1 MPLQIIYGGKTKA
14 SQPRGIDF
22 PPEFSVTQNPKHWSN
37 EKETLKLLDQV
48 INPYVVKKRAE
59 LKLLENQKALV
70 IWDVF
75 KGQMTET
82 VKQKLESLHI
92 QLVSVPANVTHLFQL
107 LDLTVNGSAKK
118 FMCNQF
124 SKYYSNAVKVQIDS
138 GKPVEEIDVD
148 FRLTTLKPLHA
159 QWLISLYNYLTSERG
174 TQIINKGWKRSGI
187 TGIIDGSTIL
197 PPEDPFAEC

>member
-1 MPLQIIYGGKTKA
+1 MDKRNITLNFVISLSGEFVPLQIIYGGKTKA

-22 PPEFSVTQNPKHWSN
+22 PHEFSVTQNPKHWSN

-92 QLVSVPANVTHLFQL
+92 QLVTVPANMTHFF
-107 LDLTVNGSAKK
+107 N
-118 FMCNQF
+118 
-124 SKYYSNAVKVQIDS
+124 
-138 GKPVEEIDVD
+138 
-148 FRLTTLKPLHA
+148 H
-159 QWLISLYNYLTSERG
+159 
-174 TQIINKGWKRSGI
+174 
-187 TGIIDGSTIL
+187 
-197 PPEDPFAEC
+197 

>member
-1 MPLQIIYGGKTKA
+1 M
-14 SQPRGIDF
+14 
-22 PPEFSVTQNPKHWSN
+22 
-37 EKETLKLLDQV
+37 
-48 INPYVVKKRAE
+48 
-59 LKLLENQKALV
+59 

-92 QLVSVPANVTHLFQL
+92 SVPANMTHFFQL

-118 FMCNQF
+118 FMRNQF
-124 SKYYSNAVKVQIDS
+124 SKYYINAVKVQINS

-148 FRLTTLKPLHA
+148 FRLSTLKPFHA
-159 QWLISLYNYLTSERG
+159 QWLISLYNHLTSERG

-197 PPEDPFAEC
+197 PPEDPFAEY

>member
-82 VKQKLESLHI
+82 VKQKFESLHI
-92 QLVSVPANVTHLFQL
+92 QLVSVPANMTHFFQP
-107 LDLTVNGSAKK
+107 LDLTVNNSAKT
-118 FMCNQF
+118 FMRNQY

-138 GKPVEEIDVD
+138 GKPVEEIV
-148 FRLTTLKPLHA
+148 
-159 QWLISLYNYLTSERG
+159 SLNYT
-174 TQIINKGWKRSGI
+174 
-187 TGIIDGSTIL
+187 
-197 PPEDPFAEC
+197 

>member
-1 MPLQIIYGGKTKA
+1 MEEKPKPA

-22 PPEFSVTQNPKHWSN
+22 PREFSVTQNPKHWSK
-37 EKETLKLLDQV
+37 EKETLKLLDEV

-92 QLVSVPANVTHLFQL
+92 QLVSVPANMTHFFQP
-107 LDLTVNGSAKK
+107 LDLTVNGFAKK
-118 FMCNQF
+118 FMRNQF

-148 FRLTTLKPLHA
+148 FRLITLKPLRA
-159 QWLISLYNYLTSERG
+159 QWLISLYNHLTSERG